1 MSNLSKAKTKSSI
14 KIGIDIREALN
25 PKRAGK
31 GEYNFQMVENI
42 ISLSKSN
49 KSTDLV
55 LFNDDRFISPKS
67 WQKYVQNIPKKGLAW
82 HKAVAKECLNQNI
95 KSYFSP
101 TSYIT
106 PHYINRYSSTTKTI
120 TTVHDL
126 IIYLYPNSHPLK
138 PRLIEKHFLKKL
150 IQNNKSIF
158 TTVSESTKKDLF
170 KVFPNLEGDRVYVVK
185 NGLKKFPTKNIK
197 SKKQTK
203 PFILSV
209 STVLPRKN
217 YITLLQAFNIVKQQ
231 IPHNLHIVGK
241 YNSKNIKSLK
251 SYVLRNQ
258 LQKRVNFLG
267 YVSSQKLSTQYQ
279 KADLLVIPSLYE
291 GFGLPVIEGLKR
303 GLPVI
308 CSDIKVFHEVAD
320 PAALFFDPTNPID
333 LANQILFLSQN
344 LEQKQILSIEGPKI
358 VKKYSWLKS
367 SQKIWKILKST

>member
-1 MSNLSKAKTKSSI
+1 VSTLTNTKTTI

-25 PKRAGK
+25 PKKAGK

-42 ISLSKSN
+42 ISLSKN
-49 KSTDLV
+49 TKSRSIV
-55 LFNDDRFISPKS
+55 LFNDDRFIAPKS
-67 WQKYVQNIPKKGLAW
+67 WQKYIHNIPKKGLVW
-82 HKAVAKECLNQNI
+82 HKSVAKECLNQNI

-106 PHYINRYSSTTKTI
+106 PHYIERYSPTTKTL

-126 IIYLYPNSHPLK
+126 IVYLYPKSHPLK
-138 PRLIEKHFLKKL
+138 PRIIEKYFLKKL
-150 IQNNKSIF
+150 IQDKTTIF
-158 TTVSESTKKDLF
+158 TTVSESTKDDLF
-170 KVFPNLEGDRVYVVK
+170 KVFPKLNEDRVHVVK
-185 NGLKKFPTKNIK
+185 NGLKKFPVKSTK
-197 SKKQTK
+197 SKKETK

-209 STVLPRKN
+209 STILPRKN
-217 YITLLQAFNIVKQQ
+217 YITLLQAFNIVKDQV
-231 IPHNLHIVGK
+231 PHNLHIVGK
-241 YNSKNIKSLK
+241 YDSKNIKFLK
-251 SYVLRNQ
+251 TYVSKNQ
-258 LQKRVNFLG
+258 LEKRVKFLG

-320 PAALFFDPTNPID
+320 PAALFFDPTNHID

-344 LEQKQILSIEGPKI
+344 LEQKQILSIEGPKL
-358 VKKYSWLKS
+358 VKKYNWLKS
-367 SQKIWKILKST
+367 SKKIWKILKST